1 MLEILTYVLYLAVS
15 LAVTIWVGNTLFRN
29 GRIFLIDAFAGNET
43 MADSVNQLL
52 RIGFYLL
59 NVGFIGLFLNT
70 GGAPQTAGQLIKQ
83 LSWQLGVVMLVIGVV
98 HLFNMKNISG
108 MRSRALH
115 RSELAFPQ
123 PQGPVPSA
131 APQPWPGHSR

>member
-1 MLEILTYVLYLAVS
+1 MLEIATYALYLSIS
-15 LAVTIWVGNTLFRN
+15 LAVTIWVGTTLFRN
-29 GRIFLIDAFAGNET
+29 GRIFLVDAFSGNEQ

-59 NVGFIGLFLNT
+59 NIGFICLFLNT
-70 GGAPQTAGQLIKQ
+70 GGAPDTASGMIKQ

-108 MRSRALH
+108 MRSRALN
-115 RSELAFPQ
+115 RQ
-123 PQGPVPSA
+123 PVATSGLPNVPT
-131 APQPWPGHSR
+131 APQPWPGQSR